1 MTAKKISTWIF
12 YIVAGVV
19 FVSALSTSVS
29 SFKGLSSLD
38 KVNELL
44 NEEDASTDYDEF
56 DSNLYEPIDT
66 STTVSEDT
74 VVYELIEDDENNTTA
89 YSIDIVNFKIL
100 LNDNRIDYNALEE
113 IYDGIKIYFAGK
125 LQKDYIFYIEE
136 SSIVISDSEVSF
148 KLIDSSTKKEFE
160 TLTIKYK

>member
-148 KLIDSSTKKEFE
+148 KLMDSSTKKEFE

>member
-44 NEEDASTDYDEF
+44 NEEDVSTDYDEF

-113 IYDGIKIYFAGK
+113 IYDGIKIHFAGK

-148 KLIDSSTKKEFE
+148 KLMDSSTKKEFE

>member
-113 IYDGIKIYFAGK
+113 IYDEIKIHFAGK

-148 KLIDSSTKKEFE
+148 KLMDSSTKKEFE